1 MLIYP
6 QKRKKGLISQKTLCS
21 SSCQQ
26 NLGIDVLAFS
36 VNHLPIF
43 SYNKTAWGSRL
54 FFTFT
59 FPHCVTHC
67 SRSRIKTKYAP
78 PALAVPEAPVDP
90 AGRKK
95 LQWYE
100 GTHFDTHREI
110 LNEFHEKTWQNY
122 FPLLRSYDLWEHIPQ
137 LLGDLLVLADLCS
150 PVHQEDP
157 AEMRNKLTGLSV
169 VHHNCAHCYIIR
181 SRRNLM
187 HFI

>member
-26 NLGIDVLAFS
+26 NLGTDVLAFS

-95 LQWYE
+95 ITVVRRNTFWYTPWDFKWISRE
-100 GTHFDTHREI
+100 NMTELFSPAEKLWFVGTHTTAPGGPAGPGRPVLPCAPGGPCRD
-110 LNEFHEKTWQNY
+110 EK
-122 FPLLRSYDLWEHIPQ
+122 
-137 LLGDLLVLADLCS
+137 
-150 PVHQEDP
+150 
-157 AEMRNKLTGLSV
+157 
-169 VHHNCAHCYIIR
+169 
-181 SRRNLM
+181 
-187 HFI
+187 

>member
-26 NLGIDVLAFS
+26 NLGTDVLAFS

-110 LNEFHEKTWQNY
+110 LNFTRKHDRIIFPCWEVMICGNTYHSSWGTCWSWQTCA
-122 FPLLRSYDLWEHIPQ
+122 PLCTRRTLQRWEINSQGYLLYITTVHIVILFGP
-137 LLGDLLVLADLCS
+137 G
-150 PVHQEDP
+150 E
-157 AEMRNKLTGLSV
+157 
-169 VHHNCAHCYIIR
+169 I
-181 SRRNLM
+181 
-187 HFI
+187 